1 MSENLQLVLLLGG
14 SQFCI
19 KAVLS
24 VLSVPCGSLDQCW
37 ESTAEH
43 AEDAEEQRDRELPV
57 MRLTGQLSLSQYSTA
72 RRPSAAPGA

>member
-37 ESTAEH
+37 ESTAE
-43 AEDAEEQRDRELPV
+43 DAEEQRDRELPV